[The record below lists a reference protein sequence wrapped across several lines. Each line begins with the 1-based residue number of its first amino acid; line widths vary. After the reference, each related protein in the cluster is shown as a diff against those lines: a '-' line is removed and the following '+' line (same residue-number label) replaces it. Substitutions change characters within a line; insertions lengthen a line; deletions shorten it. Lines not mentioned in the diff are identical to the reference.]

1 MERLLR
7 ALLTDLS
14 KVLDCLPHS
23 LFIAEL
29 KGYGFDDN
37 LLNLVNDFLSHRS
50 QWTKIGNEYSSRKEI
65 ISGVRQGS
73 ILGPHF
79 FNIHLCG
86 LFFIIEKYYIANF
99 ADDNTP
105 YVTGDNIP
113 CVVNF

>member
-37 LLNLVNDFLSHRS
+37 LLNLVNDFLSHCS
-50 QWTKIGNEYSSRKEI
+50 QRTKIGNEYSSRKEI

>member
-50 QWTKIGNEYSSRKEI
+50 QRTKIGNEYSSRKEI

-105 YVTGDNIP
+105 YITGDNIP

>member
-50 QWTKIGNEYSSRKEI
+50 QRTKIGNEYSSRKEI
-65 ISGVRQGS
+65 ISGFRQGS
-73 ILGPHF
+73 ILGPLF
-79 FNIHLCG
+79 FNIRICG
-86 LFFIIEKYYIANF
+86 IFFIIEKYCIANF
-99 ADDNTP
+99 VDDNTP

>member
-50 QWTKIGNEYSSRKEI
+50 QRTKIGNEYSSRKEI
-65 ISGVRQGS
+65 ISGFRQGS
-73 ILGPHF
+73 ILGPLF
-79 FNIHLCG
+79 FNIRICG
-86 LFFIIEKYYIANF
+86 IFFIIEKYYIANF
-99 ADDNTP
+99 VDDNTP

>member
-50 QWTKIGNEYSSRKEI
+50 QRTKIGNEYSSRKEI

>member
-1 MERLLR
+1 MERLLW

-14 KVLDCLPHS
+14 KVLDCLSHS
-23 LFIAEL
+23 LFIVKL
-29 KGYGFDDN
+29 KGYGFDNN
-37 LLNLVNDFLSHRS
+37 LLNLVNDYLSHRS
-50 QWTKIGNEYSSRKEI
+50 QRTKIGNEYSSRKEI
-65 ISGVRQGS
+65 MFGCSAGFYIRT
-73 ILGPHF
+73 IF
-79 FNIHLCG
+79 FNIHVCG

>member
-1 MERLLR
+1 M
-7 ALLTDLS
+7 
-14 KVLDCLPHS
+14 
-23 LFIAEL
+23 I
-29 KGYGFDDN
+29 
-37 LLNLVNDFLSHRS
+37 FLSHRS
-50 QWTKIGNEYSSRKEI
+50 QRTKIGNEYSSRKEI